1 MFNKK
6 ARSQQA
12 HFFTGKSHKNNIFSG
27 WMVAEVLRQL
37 QQTGRARSVI
47 ISTVVYE
54 CVRTGVQRS
63 EAAGAQVIVMSAN
76 YNVVIALPCSFNET
90 NNIFSRLLLI
100 RIGRAILF
108 VRIIHGRQVDGEV
121 LQEGAV
127 PTCGSDHKAGEVAE
141 NVGGSQ
147 IGSRGTRPAALHA
160 IRSKG
165 GD

>member
-1 MFNKK
+1 RDSRMFNKK

-37 QQTGRARSVI
+37 QQTGRARSII
-47 ISTVVYE
+47 ISTIVYE

-76 YNVVIALPCSFNET
+76 YNVVIALPCSFNEA

-100 RIGRAILF
+100 RIGRAM
-108 VRIIHGRQVDGEV
+108 RIIHRRQVDGEV

-127 PTCGSDHKAGEVAE
+127 VACGPEPKAAEMIGNVAARY
-141 NVGGSQ
+141 
-147 IGSRGTRPAALHA
+147 ILTRGTGLAALQA
-160 IRSKG
+160 VCG
-165 GD
+165 